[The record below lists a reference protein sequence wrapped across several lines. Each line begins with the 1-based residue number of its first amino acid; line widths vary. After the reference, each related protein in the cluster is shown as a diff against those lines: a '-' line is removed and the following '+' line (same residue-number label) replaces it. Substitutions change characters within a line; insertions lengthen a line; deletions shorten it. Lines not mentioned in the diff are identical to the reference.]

1 MTMADEENE
10 RPATHEAEHWTI
22 DRRIPL
28 ALIFALVAQAV
39 AAVWYV
45 SGLEGRVKAAGDA
58 VAELARSDIAQDTR
72 LGVIDD
78 RTTRIEVDYNT
89 TKVEVSRRLSGIESK
104 LDRIIERLAA
114 VRGRSTGNTD
124 E

>member
-1 MTMADEENE
+1 MADEENE
-10 RPATHEAEHWTI
+10 RPVTHEAEHWTI

-58 VAELARSDIAQDTR
+58 VAELTRSDIAQDTR

-114 VRGRSTGNTD
+114 VRGRPTGDSD

>member
-1 MTMADEENE
+1 MADEENE

-58 VAELARSDIAQDTR
+58 VAELARSDIAQDAR

-104 LDRIIERLAA
+104 LDRIIERLTA

>member
-1 MTMADEENE
+1 MADEENE
-10 RPATHEAEHWTI
+10 RPVTHEAEHWTI

-114 VRGRSTGNTD
+114 VRGRPTGDTD

>member
-1 MTMADEENE
+1 MADEENE
-10 RPATHEAEHWTI
+10 RPVTHEAEQWTI

-114 VRGRSTGNTD
+114 VRGRPTGETD

>member
-1 MTMADEENE
+1 MADEENE
-10 RPATHEAEHWTI
+10 RPVTHEAEHWTI

-28 ALIFALVAQAV
+28 ALIFALVAQVV

-45 SGLEGRVKAAGDA
+45 SGLEGRVKAAADS

-89 TKVEVSRRLSGIESK
+89 TKVEVSRRLSGIEGK

-114 VRGRSTGNTD
+114 VRGRPSGDTD